1 MKEQNDVTKVEFLI
15 TLNDNF
21 VVQRFFNVKGY
32 NPNVKNSVDLYD
44 LMCEISNDVKRILRN
59 KTVDYMLDN
68 QYVIESDPTV
78 LETSNT
84 DGQELFNIYLKAENE
99 TIYHRVIDA
108 KLYPPKIRYTLDT
121 RPILKT
127 VLKSLTDILSEK
139 KINTKYLEYTLA

>member
-1 MKEQNDVTKVEFLI
+1 MKEQNDATKVEFLI

-21 VVQRFFNVKGY
+21 VVQRFFNVKGF
-32 NPNVKNSVDLYD
+32 NPNVKGSVELYD
-44 LMCEISNDVKRILRN
+44 LMYEISNDIKKILRN

-78 LETSNT
+78 LDTSNT
-84 DGQELFNIYLKAENE
+84 DGPEMFNLYLKAENE

-108 KLYPPKIRYTLDT
+108 KLYPPKVRYTLDT
-121 RPILKT
+121 RPILKS

-139 KINTKYLEYTLA
+139 KINTNYLEYSLA

>member
-84 DGQELFNIYLKAENE
+84 DGPELFNIYLKAENE

-108 KLYPPKIRYTLDT
+108 KLYPPKVRYTLDT
-121 RPILKT
+121 RPILKS
-127 VLKSLTDILSEK
+127 VLKNLTDILSEK
-139 KINTKYLEYTLA
+139 KITTKYLEYTLA

>member
-32 NPNVKNSVDLYD
+32 NAKVKNSVELYD
-44 LMCEISNDVKRILRN
+44 LMYQISTDVQRILRN

-84 DGQELFNIYLKAENE
+84 DGPELFNLFLKAENE

-108 KLYPPKIRYTLDT
+108 KLYPPKVRYTLDT

-139 KINTKYLEYTLA
+139 KISTNYLEYTLA

>member
-84 DGQELFNIYLKAENE
+84 DGPELFNIYLKAENE

-139 KINTKYLEYTLA
+139 KINTKYLKYTLA

>member
-84 DGQELFNIYLKAENE
+84 DGPELFNIYLKAENE

-121 RPILKT
+121 RPILKS

-139 KINTKYLEYTLA
+139 KINTKYLKYTLD

>member
-15 TLNDNF
+15 TLNENF
-21 VVQRFFNVKGY
+21 VVQRFFNVKGF
-32 NPNVKNSVDLYD
+32 NPKVKNSVELYD
-44 LMCEISNDVKRILRN
+44 TMYQISTDVQRILRN

-68 QYVIESDPTV
+68 QYVIESDPSV

-84 DGQELFNIYLKAENE
+84 EGPEMFNIFLKAENE

-108 KLYPPKIRYTLDT
+108 KLYPPKVRYTLDT

-127 VLKSLTDILSEK
+127 VLKTLTDILSEK
-139 KINTKYLEYTLA
+139 KITTNYLEYTLA

>member
-68 QYVIESDPTV
+68 QYVIESDPTA

-84 DGQELFNIYLKAENE
+84 DGPELFNIYLKAENE

-121 RPILKT
+121 RPILKS
-127 VLKSLTDILSEK
+127 VLKNLTDILSEK
-139 KINTKYLEYTLA
+139 KITTKYLEYTLA

>member
-84 DGQELFNIYLKAENE
+84 DGPELFNIYLKAENE

>member
-44 LMCEISNDVKRILRN
+44 LMCEVSNDVKRILRN

-84 DGQELFNIYLKAENE
+84 DGPEVFNIYLKAENE
-99 TIYHRVIDA
+99 TIYHRIIDA
-108 KLYPPKIRYTLDT
+108 KVYPPKVRYTLDT

>member
-32 NPNVKNSVDLYD
+32 NSNVKNSVDLYD
-44 LMCEISNDVKRILRN
+44 LMYEISGDVKRILRN
-59 KTVDYMLDN
+59 KTVYYMLDN
-68 QYVIESDPTV
+68 RYVIESDPTV

-84 DGQELFNIYLKAENE
+84 DGPELFNIYLKAENE
-99 TIYHRVIDA
+99 TIFHRVIDA

>member
-59 KTVDYMLDN
+59 KTVDYMLVN

-84 DGQELFNIYLKAENE
+84 DGPELFNIYLKAENE

-127 VLKSLTDILSEK
+127 VLKTLTDILSEK

>member
-44 LMCEISNDVKRILRN
+44 LMCEVSNDVKRILRN

-84 DGQELFNIYLKAENE
+84 DGPEVFNIYLKAENE
-99 TIYHRVIDA
+99 TIYHRIIDA
-108 KLYPPKIRYTLDT
+108 KVYPPKVRYTLDT

-139 KINTKYLEYTLA
+139 KINTKYLEYTLD

>member
-15 TLNDNF
+15 TLNENF

-68 QYVIESDPTV
+68 QYLIESDPTV

-84 DGQELFNIYLKAENE
+84 DGPEVFNIYLKAENE
-99 TIYHRVIDA
+99 TIYHRIIDA
-108 KLYPPKIRYTLDT
+108 KLYPPKVRYTLDT
-121 RPILKT
+121 RPILKS

-139 KINTKYLEYTLA
+139 KINTNYLEYTLA

>member
-68 QYVIESDPTV
+68 QYVIESDPTI

-84 DGQELFNIYLKAENE
+84 DGPELFNIYLKAENE

-139 KINTKYLEYTLA
+139 KINTKYLKYTLA

>member
-84 DGQELFNIYLKAENE
+84 DGPELFNIYLKAENE

-127 VLKSLTDILSEK
+127 VLKTLTDILSEK
-139 KINTKYLEYTLA
+139 KITTKYLEYTLA

>member
-84 DGQELFNIYLKAENE
+84 DGPELFNIYLKAENE

-127 VLKSLTDILSEK
+127 VLKNLTDILSEK
-139 KINTKYLEYTLA
+139 KITTKYLEYTLA